1 MKKSRVGKEQ
11 KIIVDGQEKM
21 VPHDYFFTMY
31 NAKGEDIGQNW
42 MRTMRP
48 SDQEKKAYKLKY
60 GHDHPITLPVRKKK
74 K

>member
-1 MKKSRVGKEQ
+1 
-11 KIIVDGQEKM
+11 
-21 VPHDYFFTMY
+21 MY

-48 SDQEKKAYKLKY
+48 SDQEKKAYKQKY